1 MLSRYVVF
9 ACILFLCSALTAC
22 DSMEETE
29 DMLTRQEVDALLT
42 AISTGF
48 QTLGTG
54 SVVNDV
60 ISGVIPEEDDP
71 VNPEDLIS
79 GFPVDTTY
87 ACSEGGSMNLQGRV
101 TLGTSD
107 GGGLV
112 PNYDF
117 SFVPSGCVVTVENT
131 TFTLDSQSGM
141 REQGMISFE
150 GAESDNAVTI
160 TITQISTSTGML
172 DWELDDRSDMCDI
185 DLSTDV
191 TVSLT
196 LGHDPNADIPI
207 FADTEAEGG
216 TSGTLCDIEVNRPAE
231 LPENPE
237 DLLPPA
243 TEPVAQ

>member
-1 MLSRYVVF
+1 
-9 ACILFLCSALTAC
+9 
-22 DSMEETE
+22 MEETE

-42 AISTGF
+42 AIGTGF
-48 QTLGTG
+48 QALSTD

-60 ISGVIPEEDDP
+60 ISGAIPEEDDTLT
-71 VNPEDLIS
+71 PEDLLAGI
-79 GFPVDTTY
+79 PVDTTY

-117 SFVPSGCVVTVENT
+117 SFAPSGCVVTVENT

-150 GAESDNAVTI
+150 GPESDNAVTI
-160 TITQISTSTGML
+160 TITQTSTSTGMV
-172 DWELDDRSDMCDI
+172 DWELDDRSGMCDI
-185 DLSTDV
+185 DLSTDI

-196 LGHDPNADIPI
+196 LGADPDADIPI
-207 FADTEAEGG
+207 FVDTDVEGG

-231 LPENPE
+231 VPENPE
-237 DLLPPA
+237 DLLGPA
-243 TEPVAQ
+243 TEEPAAQ